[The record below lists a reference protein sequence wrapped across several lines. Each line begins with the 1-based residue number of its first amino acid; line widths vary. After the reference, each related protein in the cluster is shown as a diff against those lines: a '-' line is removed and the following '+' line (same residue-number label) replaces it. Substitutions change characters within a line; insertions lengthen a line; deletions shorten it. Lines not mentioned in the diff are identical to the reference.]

1 MNGNESVLLLIV
13 FVGNQ
18 HRRLLLSDNIISDI
32 GRGTFA
38 AINRIGTIDL
48 ARNQIKKLDYQMF
61 AQLNYIEVCAHARH
75 YYFCNEI
82 YFILCSFP
90 EFNRSLI

>member
-1 MNGNESVLLLIV
+1 MKAFNSV
-13 FVGNQ
+13 FFWTC

-48 ARNQIKKLDYQMF
+48 ARNQLKKVDYQMF
-61 AQLNYIEVCAHARH
+61 AQLNYIEVCAHAGH
-75 YYFCNEI
+75 YKFDFKLYFVLN
-82 YFILCSFP
+82 
-90 EFNRSLI
+90 SLNLTDH